1 MTCTRKTGIFMIRS
15 FKDKEAKTIFEG
27 NLSRKLPTDIQK
39 IILRKLMM
47 LNASN
52 CINDLR
58 IPPSNHLEQLSGN
71 LRGKWS
77 IRINDQY
84 RIVFTLENQSDYYDI
99 EIVDYH

>member
-1 MTCTRKTGIFMIRS
+1 MIRS
-15 FKDKEAKTIFEG
+15 FKDKEAKNIYEG
-27 NLSRKLPTDIQK
+27 SFSKKLPTNIQK
-39 IILRKLMM
+39 IILRKLIM

-58 IPPSNHLEQLSGN
+58 IPPSNHLEQLTGN
-71 LRGKWS
+71 LKGKWS

-84 RIVFTLENQSDYYDI
+84 RIVFSLENQSDYYDI